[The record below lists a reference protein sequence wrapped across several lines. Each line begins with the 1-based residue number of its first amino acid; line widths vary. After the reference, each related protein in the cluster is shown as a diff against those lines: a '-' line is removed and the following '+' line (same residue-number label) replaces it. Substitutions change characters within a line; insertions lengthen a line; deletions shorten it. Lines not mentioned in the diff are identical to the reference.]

1 MKTECNLTC
10 PTKVDFENTVLGE
23 VCKSHSEKCCIIHF
37 NKTPKQSKQETESR
51 TGGGVTKEAGG

>member
-1 MKTECNLTC
+1 MC

-37 NKTPKQSKQETESR
+37 NKTPKQSKQETKSR
-51 TGGGVTKEAGG
+51 TGMTKEAGG